1 MLISEVA
8 DYEVRRELVRAGKT
22 LSVARLDALQTEFV
36 YLPINTATMR
46 KAAAL
51 WAQTRNMG
59 IPTASNLRLD
69 ADAIIAAQA
78 ALLIA
83 DGETVIIATSNTK
96 HLAHLVPAADWQ
108 TIT

>member
-51 WAQTRNMG
+51 LVGAKLAG
-59 IPTASNLRLD
+59 AL
-69 ADAIIAAQA
+69 IIAA
-78 ALLIA
+78 ALS
-83 DGETVIIATSNTK
+83 G
-96 HLAHLVPAADWQ
+96 
-108 TIT
+108 